1 MTDDYIAYH
10 AIERPDAVALLDH
23 GRAVTFAA
31 FSRDI
36 RKLTRALGKLGV
48 PRGGSVALGCD
59 EPYTQWLLLLAFE
72 RLGIATASF
81 VAKEGSASAPFL
93 ASVDLVL
100 AEPHFSAAGARRL
113 HAITQEWLSQALD
126 ADDEEY
132 PLPPSSPDDALR
144 ILRTS
149 GTTGSP
155 KRIFHPRSV
164 HDAWVTRWIVITG
177 LTQRSRLLL
186 TMSFTVNGMYACATA
201 CLRAGGTVV
210 ALDLQEPRD
219 IARAISEHAITALV
233 LVPIQ
238 IGRVLDALP
247 DGFVKPPSLTIC
259 SFGAAVSGALRRRAL
274 TLLAT
279 ELIDMYGSNE
289 AGFISSNSSSRD
301 DGISAVWPGVR
312 VEIVDERH
320 AALPFGEIGRIR
332 VRTPDMVQGYIED
345 PEATGRMFKD
355 GWFYPGDLGVLHG
368 PGRLQIVGR
377 GDDLLNLGGHKV
389 PPEALEQAILKAV
402 PLGDVGVCS
411 IRDPDGIEVLFVA
424 IVEAEHHDPELLRR
438 LTEALT
444 PFPVGL
450 FRVMRLPRIPRN
462 ANGKIQRDLLKSAI
476 ARGAGFPPADP
487 A

>member
-10 AIERPDAVALLDH
+10 AIERPDAVALVDH
-23 GRAVTFAA
+23 GRAVAFAA

-36 RKLTRALGKLGV
+36 RRLTRALGKLDV

-59 EPYTQWLLLLAFE
+59 ELYTQWLLLLAFE

-81 VAKEGSASAPFL
+81 GAREGTASAPL
-93 ASVDLVL
+93 LESVDLVL
-100 AEPHFSAAGARRL
+100 SEPHFPAAGARRR
-113 HAITQEWLSQALD
+113 HAITREWLTQALD
-126 ADDEEY
+126 GDDEEI
-132 PLPPSSPDDALR
+132 PLPRSRDDAVR

-155 KRIFHPRSV
+155 KRIFHPRSL

-210 ALDLQEPRD
+210 AADLQEPRD

-247 DGFVKPPSLTIC
+247 DGFVKPPNLTIC
-259 SFGAAVSGALRRRAL
+259 SFGAAISGALRRRAL

-289 AGFISSNSSSRD
+289 AGFISSISSSRD

-312 VEIVDERH
+312 VEIVDEMH
-320 AALPFGEIGRIR
+320 AALPLGEIGRIR

-345 PEATGRMFKD
+345 REATSRMFKD

-368 PGRLQIVGR
+368 PGRLQIIGR

-402 PLGDVGVCS
+402 TLGDVGVCS
-411 IRDPDGIEVLFVA
+411 IRDPDGIEELFVGIA
-424 IVEAEHHDPELLRR
+424 DAEYDDREILRR

-462 ANGKIQRDLLKSAI
+462 ANGKIQRDLLRSAI
-476 ARGAGFPPADP
+476 TSGPGFRPAGPA
-487 A
+487 